1 MHIIGADISKAK
13 THNTLLTDPELQ
25 RSRDKA
31 TDNNPVGFKTL
42 LDWACRHAKCQPSEL
57 HIVMEATGV
66 YHEEMAEFL
75 HEVGCTVSVVN
86 PFQVKSFADS
96 KGFRGKNDR
105 HDGLVLALFG
115 HERKPVAWTPPP
127 PEAKYLKA
135 LLLRLAALATDQRRE
150 LNRLEKAQVGR
161 APAQVMTSLDKSL
174 TFLKEEKVR
183 LLREIES
190 HLDQHPRLREERDLL
205 LSIPGVGAKLAVEL
219 LALFASKNFKRA
231 PQAVAF
237 LGLAP
242 VEKQSGTS
250 VHTKPRMSKAGDA
263 RLRRAL
269 YMPAIVATKYNPDIR
284 ALYQR
289 LLKAGKTK
297 MAAIGAAMRKLLHIA
312 FGVYKNLTPYQPHI
326 A

>member
-1 MHIIGADISKAK
+1 MHIIGTDISKAK
-13 THNTLLTDPELQ
+13 THNSLLIDHVLQ
-25 RSRDKA
+25 KSRDKVV
-31 TDNNPVGFKTL
+31 DNNPTGCQTL

-57 HIVMEATGV
+57 HFVMEATGV

-75 HEVGCTVSVVN
+75 HAAGCTVSVVN

-115 HERKPVAWTPPP
+115 HERKPAAWTPPP

-135 LLLRLAALATDQRRE
+135 LLLRLTALETDRQRE
-150 LNRLEKAQVGR
+150 LNRLEKAQVGH
-161 APAQVMTSLDKSL
+161 APAQIMTSLDNSL
-174 TFLKEEKVR
+174 TFLKEEKTR
-183 LLREIES
+183 LLKEIES
-190 HLDQHPRLREERDLL
+190 HLDRHPRLREERDLL
-205 LSIPGVGAKLAVEL
+205 LSIPGVGDKLAVEL

-250 VHTKPRMSKAGDA
+250 VRTRPRLSKAGDA

-289 LLKAGKTK
+289 LIRAGKTK
-297 MAAIGAAMRKLLHIA
+297 MAAIGAAMRKLIHIA
-312 FGVYKNLTPYQPHI
+312 FGVYKNFTPYQPQI